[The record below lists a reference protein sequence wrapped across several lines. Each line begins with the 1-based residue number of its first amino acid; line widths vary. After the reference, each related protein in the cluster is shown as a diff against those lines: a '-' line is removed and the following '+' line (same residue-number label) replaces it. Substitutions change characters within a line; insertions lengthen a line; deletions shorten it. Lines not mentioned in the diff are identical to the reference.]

1 MGMIVLP
8 YQGAAAARREQ
19 ARPAPAARLDAPR
32 TSTEVAPAVADPLGG
47 VTMRL
52 TYRTARVLEGIAE
65 HPGASNRQVS
75 EYGGV
80 EDQGQV
86 SKLLRRLA
94 SLGLLSNA
102 GPGHLKG
109 EPNAWTLTAKGEQ
122 VARSIRLHSA
132 PHQRRAA

>member
-1 MGMIVLP
+1 
-8 YQGAAAARREQ
+8 
-19 ARPAPAARLDAPR
+19 
-32 TSTEVAPAVADPLGG
+32 
-47 VTMRL
+47 MRL

-75 EYGGV
+75 EYGGI

-102 GPGHLKG
+102 GGGHLSG
-109 EPNAWTLTAKGEQ
+109 EPNEWTLTAKGEQ
-122 VARSIRLHSA
+122 VARSIRMHSTF